1 MIMNTELKRGIVI
14 VRVPT
19 KEELITYFQK
29 DEYVRDGY
37 MTLNAKLSVAHKPLA
52 TLVEQR
58 CRAVR
63 IEYDITSL
71 SSNLCVKPFRS
82 P

>member
-37 MTLNAKLSVAHKPLA
+37 MTLNATLSVAHKPLA
-52 TLVEQR
+52 TLVELA
-58 CRAVR
+58 CREVR
-63 IEYDITSL
+63 IEYDITSFPH
-71 SSNLCVKPFRS
+71 NLCI
-82 P
+82 